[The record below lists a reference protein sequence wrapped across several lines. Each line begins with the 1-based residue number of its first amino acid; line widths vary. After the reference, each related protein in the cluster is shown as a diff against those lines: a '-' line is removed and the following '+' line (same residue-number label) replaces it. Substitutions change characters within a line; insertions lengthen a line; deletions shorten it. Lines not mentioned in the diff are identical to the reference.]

1 MKPGIWMRC
10 GRRLALLPLALAL
23 SGCFQ
28 QAGEAFQPVSST
40 LLPASELSTLPPD
53 AAPTMEGLDLPVT
66 PTLPPITLIAP
77 TRAVLAMPLPT
88 EALAQDVQPTMDVT
102 FRTPVSPLGPVTPVQ
117 TPVPLGPPT
126 TTPSG
131 LITPTAFGEG
141 GGGAAAAAT
150 SCTYT
155 VKPGDTLFRIAGAN
169 DTTVAA
175 LREANPQVT
184 GDLIQPGQVLKL
196 PACDTDI
203 ANLLPAATSIAAPT
217 DLPPEAVGVQP
228 PGGVTYVVQRGD
240 TLYGI
245 ARRYGVTV
253 QALVK
258 ANKLANPNRLD
269 VGQQLIIPPAG
280 N

>member
-1 MKPGIWMRC
+1 MKQGIWRRC

-23 SGCFQ
+23 AGCFQ

-40 LLPASELSTLPPD
+40 LLPASDLSTLPPD
-53 AAPTMEGLDLPVT
+53 AAPTTAGLDLPVT

-77 TRAVLAMPLPT
+77 TRAVLATPLPT
-88 EALAQDVQPTMDVT
+88 EAPTQDVSRPATDVA

-117 TPVPLGPPT
+117 TSVPLGPPT

-141 GGGAAAAAT
+141 GSAGAAPAGCA
-150 SCTYT
+150 YT
-155 VKPGDTLFRIAGAN
+155 VRPGDTLFRIAGAN
-169 DTTVAA
+169 NTTLAA

-196 PACDTDI
+196 PDCDAETSG
-203 ANLLPAATSIAAPT
+203 APPVATSVAAPT
-217 DLPPEAVGVQP
+217 NPPAEVEGPP

-245 ARRYGVTV
+245 ARRYGITV
-253 QALVK
+253 QALVN

-269 VGQQLIIPPAG
+269 VGQQLIIPPVS